1 MFRFEKHVMTFR
13 ILNIRILI
21 AFLLSSSVHSET
33 ITVVS
38 DYWCPYNC
46 EPNSELEGF
55 GIDLLRLAFKKRG
68 IEVEYTL
75 KSWDQ
80 AVADVESN
88 RYHGLMSAYKSESNL
103 LIYPEMHFSH
113 TTSCFYK
120 KDNDWVFDDF
130 SSLNDIRLGVIKGY
144 SYGAFL
150 DSYLAEHRQDVH
162 WVSGKNPLQRLLNKM
177 RNDEI
182 DVIIEDT
189 NVLEYQLSLQESPEP
204 LITDY
209 CLPVTNLYMAFA
221 PGHPD
226 TKRYIGIYQNQ
237 LNELL
242 KDGTYQ
248 KVMSKYQSFKAN

>member
-1 MFRFEKHVMTFR
+1 MV
-13 ILNIRILI
+13 
-21 AFLLSSSVHSET
+21 AFSPLKITLLMCALFSSSVHSET

-46 EPNSELEGF
+46 EPNSQMEGF

-68 IEVEYTL
+68 IEVEYIL

-80 AVADVESN
+80 AVVDVESN
-88 RYHGLMSAYKSESNL
+88 RYHGLMSAYKSESKL
-103 LIYPEMHFSH
+103 LLFPEMHFSH

-120 KDNDWVFDDF
+120 KNNDWEFNEF
-130 SSLNDIRLGVIKGY
+130 SSLNNVRLGVIKGY
-144 SYGAFL
+144 SYGALL
-150 DSYLAEHRQDVH
+150 DGYLAEHREDVH
-162 WVSGKNPLQRLLNKM
+162 WVSGKNPLQVLLEKM

-189 NVLEYQLSLQESPEP
+189 NVLEYQLSLQNNPDS

-221 PGHPD
+221 PEHPD
-226 TKRYIGIYQNQ
+226 TQRYLNIYQNQ
-237 LNELL
+237 LNQLL
-242 KDGTYQ
+242 NDGTYQ
-248 KVMSKYQSFKAN
+248 KVMAKYQSFKSQLKQ